1 MIKKHAIV
9 DKALCDACGA
19 RLSHNDQANPDG
31 TPSGTH
37 FGELTNH
44 FGYGS
49 PLDGLDDPL
58 GKLHLCEA
66 CYGKVFKALNL
77 PSGYRDRPWHLR
89 FRTEAF
95 EVSDDKPFDNEK
107 DDRRG
112 AYHAPVWVCKFCDW
126 WSAGHGY
133 SIPTHRC
140 ENHNKI
146 MGVRQDACGV
156 CTSPLVEGQPSHY
169 DPVYSEREDA
179 WIHYKYQGN
188 DSVPCKASP
197 IMLELMRK
205 EERIDPE
212 LKAKLM
218 DADGT
223 P

>member
-1 MIKKHAIV
+1 MIKKHTIV

-19 RLSHNDQANPDG
+19 RLSHEDQTNPDG

-37 FGELTNH
+37 YGELNNH

-49 PLDGLDDPL
+49 PLDGIDDPL
-58 GKLHLCEA
+58 GHLHLCEA
-66 CYGKVFKALNL
+66 CYAKVFKALNL
-77 PSGYRDRPWHLR
+77 PIGYRDRPWHLR

-112 AYHAPVWVCKFCDW
+112 AYYAPVWVCKFCDW
-126 WSAGHGY
+126 FSTGHGY
-133 SIPTHRC
+133 SIPEHRC
-140 ENHNKI
+140 ENHDRI
-146 MGVRQDACGV
+146 MRVRQADCSV

-179 WIHYKYQGN
+179 WIHYQYRGN

-197 IMLELMRK
+197 IALELMRK

-212 LKAKLM
+212 LKAKLE
-218 DADGT
+218 AIDGT